1 MVIDF
6 GILGVIVGMA
16 FLGFFLS
23 NLYKKAEDTKGE
35 RKIILVGLYS
45 MVLSYTLIGIETG
58 IVDLE
63 VLLLFMISLSYL
75 LFIINR
81 KII

>member
-1 MVIDF
+1 
-6 GILGVIVGMA
+6 MA

-23 NLYKKAEDTKGE
+23 NLYKSADREKSE

-45 MVLSYTLIGIETG
+45 MVLSYTIIGIETG
-58 IVDLE
+58 ILDLE
-63 VLLLFMISLSYL
+63 VILLFIISLSYL